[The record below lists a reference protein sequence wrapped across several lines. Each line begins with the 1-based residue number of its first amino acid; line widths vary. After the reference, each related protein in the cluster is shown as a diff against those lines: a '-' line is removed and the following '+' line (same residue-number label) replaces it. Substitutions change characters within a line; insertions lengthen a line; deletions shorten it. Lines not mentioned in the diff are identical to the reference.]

1 MNQANAILNSLEND
15 TMNSFNDFSGSNS
28 RVNDLNESEF
38 RKMFNSW
45 FSSESYKLFLQ
56 AAVVFNKV
64 FPDKEPDKEY
74 IKEIAGD
81 ILSYK
86 FDCLEEFL

>member
-45 FSSESYKLFLQ
+45 FSSES
-56 AAVVFNKV
+56 
-64 FPDKEPDKEY
+64 
-74 IKEIAGD
+74 
-81 ILSYK
+81 
-86 FDCLEEFL
+86 